1 MTQALYVLL
10 HWQLKCLSS
19 VLPWWNCIGRSS
31 LNWSGASRLRPAD
44 GDACASACQDTV
56 SFVFE
61 RDAYNRCN
69 QRLLLNCQLRCLSSA
84 PLASTATLHCSLAH
98 PHTPLVTH
106 TVLFTPFSSLR
117 ENATVAGN
125 SLLLCSFIFE
135 WLTIISHSEKA
146 SREHRSRVLCWG
158 LGWYTVSFS
167 SIVVKWKVFR
177 IIPNL
182 WLAQALHALE
192 EILVLWYAGCEESPS
207 LWCTLRNGGN
217 QHTSF
222 FFVKWLLK
230 FSWSYFNSSGLRSH
244 WSGDCLSV

>member
-1 MTQALYVLL
+1 MAVLERRKRKSPHWWIYLSNSHVSMTQALYVLL

-19 VLPWWNCIGRSS
+19 VLPWWNCISRSS
-31 LNWSGASRLRPAD
+31 VNWSGASRLRPAD

-56 SFVFE
+56 SFVFK

-146 SREHRSRVLCWG
+146 SR
-158 LGWYTVSFS
+158 
-167 SIVVKWKVFR
+167 
-177 IIPNL
+177 
-182 WLAQALHALE
+182 
-192 EILVLWYAGCEESPS
+192 
-207 LWCTLRNGGN
+207 
-217 QHTSF
+217 
-222 FFVKWLLK
+222 
-230 FSWSYFNSSGLRSH
+230 
-244 WSGDCLSV
+244 